1 MRHLDGSLARAP
13 IALCEVQGYV
23 YAAYLARAHLAVD
36 AGDPATAARYRAK
49 AAELRRRFNE
59 DFWLEEHGWYALGLD
74 GDKRP
79 VAALASNMGH
89 CLWTGIVDPAHAA
102 LVAERLLSPEMFS
115 GWGVRTLATSM
126 PAYNPVSYHNGSVWP
141 HDNALCAAG
150 LARYGFVE
158 EAHRL
163 IGAQVE
169 VATTHQG
176 RLPELFAG
184 FARGNPPSPASYPA
198 SCSPQAWAA
207 AAPLLWIRSLLRLDP
222 WASAGRVWL
231 QPELPPWME
240 RLRVEGIAIAGQRLD
255 VVVEDGACEVSG
267 AGPLEVIHQARRA
280 GLGPRPSARTRRG
293 VADAS
298 DPPGRGFSG
307 RSSDR
312 PPRAAPP
319 GAGSAS
325 GRLRGWRT
333 PPRRGRRCGSA
344 TSS

>member
-1 MRHLDGSLARAP
+1 MDGELARAP

-23 YAAYLARAHLAVD
+23 YAAYLARAYLASD
-36 AGDPATAARYRAK
+36 FGDSATAAHYRDK

-59 DFWLEEHGWYALGLD
+59 DFWVEEHGWYAMGLD
-74 GDKRP
+74 ADKRP
-79 VAALASNMGH
+79 IAALASNMGH
-89 CLWTGIVDPAHAA
+89 CLWTGIIDPAHAA
-102 LVAERLLSPEMFS
+102 LVAERLLSKEMFS
-115 GWGVRTLATSM
+115 GWGIRTLATSM
-126 PAYNPVSYHNGSVWP
+126 PAYNPVSYHNGSIWP

-169 VATTHQG
+169 VAMTHQG

-184 FARGNPPSPASYPA
+184 FERGNPPSPASYPA

-231 QPELPPWME
+231 EPELPPWMG
-240 RLRVEGIAIAGQRLD
+240 RLRVEGIAIGGQSLD

-267 AGPLEVIHQARRA
+267 AGPLEVIHHARRA
-280 GLGPRPSARTRRG
+280 GLVPGHAPDPGPS
-293 VADAS
+293 
-298 DPPGRGFSG
+298 
-307 RSSDR
+307 
-312 PPRAAPP
+312 
-319 GAGSAS
+319 
-325 GRLRGWRT
+325 
-333 PPRRGRRCGSA
+333 
-344 TSS
+344 